1 MRSYF
6 TFVAAMLIALLFAAC
21 DTARKLSTNPV
32 DDQIIELVFLHIN
45 DVYEIAPLENG
56 KVGGMARIATVFQQ
70 LQAENP
76 NTLFVHAGDF
86 LNPSLLGTLKFEG
99 QRIQGRQMVEV
110 MNASGVEVVAF
121 GNHEF
126 DLKAKDLLARLDES
140 DFTWICANLR

>member
-56 KVGGMARIATVFQQ
+56 KVGGMAR
-70 LQAENP
+70 
-76 NTLFVHAGDF
+76 
-86 LNPSLLGTLKFEG
+86 
-99 QRIQGRQMVEV
+99 
-110 MNASGVEVVAF
+110 
-121 GNHEF
+121 
-126 DLKAKDLLARLDES
+126 
-140 DFTWICANLR
+140 